1 VSEAP
6 ALVYLEP
13 DDEITTVVR
22 RVRAAAATRVVVVA
36 PGRARATSS
45 AVAMRLLARA
55 AADEAREI
63 AIVGDALTRSLAADA
78 GLPAYGSIDDA
89 RAAAAHTPSIPPGE
103 AAPAAQHAEIHVV
116 RGPVSDET
124 APTMAVAPAVTAER
138 DDETR
143 PVRAVAAPPATRAA
157 RPAARRMRSLPIV
170 ALIAVVLFAGA
181 GLVAGAT
188 ILPAATITLVPR
200 AVDVGPIAYEITV
213 DDPERD
219 AGRIEAEQTV
229 TATGSY
235 AIEEPARGVAT
246 FRNFNVGAVEVP
258 AGTLVAAGEQAFET
272 TEAVTVPSGSLTP
285 DGRIQGGEG
294 SAPIVAAAAGPDAN
308 VAAEAISSVLS
319 QGVAARLRGFPGNTA
334 RLVINYEPTE
344 GGQLASG
351 PEITEADLEAAL
363 TALRAELSRLAGER
377 VAGASDEERITVSS
391 VDAEPVIDLPDGLVG
406 TRDQLEVRI
415 GGTLGWAVTTVDRE
429 TVAAEAEARFADD
442 PGVRAE
448 GRELLAGSVE
458 VTIGQARLDGDV
470 VGVGATV
477 TGRSAAEVDRETVL
491 ARVQGRS
498 PEEAREALAEIGEV
512 RVELWPGWVTS
523 VPELEWRVEVR
534 VEEVSEP

>member
-1 VSEAP
+1 MSEAP

-22 RVRAAAATRVVVVA
+22 RVRAAGATRVVVVA

-89 RAAAAHTPSIPPGE
+89 RAAAAHAPGIPPDG
-103 AAPAAQHAEIHVV
+103 AAPAPQHAEIHVV

-124 APTMAVAPAVTAER
+124 APTLTVASAVTAER

-143 PVRAVAAPPATRAA
+143 PVRAAAAPPA
-157 RPAARRMRSLPIV
+157 RPAARGRRSLPSV
-170 ALIAVVLFAGA
+170 ALLAVALVAVA
-181 GLVAGAT
+181 GLVAGAA
-188 ILPAATITLVPR
+188 ILPAATITLAPR
-200 AVDVGPIAYEITV
+200 AVDVGPITYEITV

-219 AGRIEAEQTV
+219 AGQVEAEQTI

-235 AIEEPARGVAT
+235 SVEEPARGVAT

-308 VAAEAISSVLS
+308 VAAEAIGTVLS

-351 PEITEADLEAAL
+351 PEITEADLEGAL

-377 VAGASDEERITVSS
+377 VAGESDEERITVSS

-406 TRDQLEVRI
+406 TRDQPEVRI
-415 GGTLGWAVTTVDRE
+415 GGTLGWAVTSVDRE
-429 TVAAEAEARFADD
+429 TVRAEAEARFADD

-448 GRELLAGSVE
+448 GRELLDGSVE
-458 VTIGQARLDGDV
+458 VGIGQARLDGDAV
-470 VGVGATV
+470 SLAATV
-477 TGRSAAEVDRETVL
+477 TGRSAADVDRETVL
-491 ARVQGRS
+491 ARAQGRS
-498 PEEAREALAEIGEV
+498 VEEAREALAEIGDA

-523 VPELEWRVEVR
+523 VPELDWRIEVR
-534 VEEVSEP
+534 IEEVSEP